1 MEEMQNPNA
10 PRKIRKIKRVRPV
23 SEAPVSYGTPSK
35 VNAAPAYT
43 PPPVTPIAPVAP
55 AAPQYGPEYAEELPP
70 QEAGENYYA
79 DNGDAESIR
88 FVTEEELQGNQTE
101 SISYLIKNKTVIMML
116 ILAAITGMIL
126 GTFIFAGKQTAKSR
140 GLDGVVVNSDVPAG
154 RSRCGLVE
162 PHQGCVLYI
171 MNASRQEVTG
181 KTFYATAAEWTKRQ
195 RYLIETGNMHYGSVR
210 IKPGYIAQI
219 NIPPLQ

>member
-1 MEEMQNPNA
+1 MEQMQTPNA

-35 VNAAPAYT
+35 VNAAPTYT
-43 PPPVTPIAPVAP
+43 PP
-55 AAPQYGPEYAEELPP
+55 AAPQYGPEYAEEQP
-70 QEAGENYYA
+70 QQESGENYYA